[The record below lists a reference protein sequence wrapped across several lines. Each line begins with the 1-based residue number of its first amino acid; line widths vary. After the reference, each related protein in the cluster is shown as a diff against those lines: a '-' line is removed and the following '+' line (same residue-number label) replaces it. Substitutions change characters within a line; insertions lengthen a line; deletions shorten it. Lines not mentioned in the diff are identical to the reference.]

1 MLQVSRARAG
11 GRGDGEKE
19 IDRWKKR
26 ARARGWSREFE
37 ESVKGFDCNGGKRV
51 VAGVGGGGARG
62 DKMKQKWHKMTQNGR

>member
-11 GRGDGEKE
+11 GRGDGEE

-37 ESVKGFDCNGGKRV
+37 GSVKGFDCNGGKEW
-51 VAGVGGGGARG
+51 GACEE
-62 DKMKQKWHKMTQNGR
+62 KMKQKWHKITQNGF

>member
-11 GRGDGEKE
+11 GRGDGEE

-37 ESVKGFDCNGGKRV
+37 GSVKGFDCNGRKRV
-51 VAGVGGGGARG
+51 VVEGRSGGTWRENEA
-62 DKMKQKWHKMTQNGR
+62 KMA

>member
-37 ESVKGFDCNGGKRV
+37 QSVKGLDCNGGKRV
-51 VAGVGGGGARG
+51 VGGGGVRG
-62 DKMKQKWHKMTQNGR
+62 GTWRENEAKMA

>member
-11 GRGDGEKE
+11 GSGDGEE

-37 ESVKGFDCNGGKRV
+37 GSVKGFDCNGGKRV
-51 VAGVGGGGARG
+51 MAEGCSGGMWRENEA
-62 DKMKQKWHKMTQNGR
+62 KMA

>member
-11 GRGDGEKE
+11 GREDGEE

-37 ESVKGFDCNGGKRV
+37 ESVKGFDCNRRTS
-51 VAGVGGGGARG
+51 GGGEVQWGHMER
-62 DKMKQKWHKMTQNGR
+62 K

>member
-11 GRGDGEKE
+11 GRGDGEE

-37 ESVKGFDCNGGKRV
+37 ESVKGFGCNGGKRV
-51 VAGVGGGGARG
+51 MAGRGGGAVGARG
-62 DKMKQKWHKMTQNGR
+62 EKMKQKWH